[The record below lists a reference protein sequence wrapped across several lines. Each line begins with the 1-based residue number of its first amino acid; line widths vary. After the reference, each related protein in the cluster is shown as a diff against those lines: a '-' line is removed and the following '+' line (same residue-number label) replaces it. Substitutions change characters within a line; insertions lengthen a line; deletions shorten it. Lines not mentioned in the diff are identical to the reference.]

1 MDCKTNMTVQVT
13 TNRFGEYQYLRCR
26 KCKSGGLGAPHPMQV
41 YERLVADVLKVLGD
55 EEVQVREYAQG
66 AEARKEAKSLEES
79 IAH

>member
-1 MDCKTNMTVQVT
+1 
-13 TNRFGEYQYLRCR
+13 
-26 KCKSGGLGAPHPMQV
+26 MQV

-66 AEARKEAKSLEES
+66 AEAGKEPKSLEES